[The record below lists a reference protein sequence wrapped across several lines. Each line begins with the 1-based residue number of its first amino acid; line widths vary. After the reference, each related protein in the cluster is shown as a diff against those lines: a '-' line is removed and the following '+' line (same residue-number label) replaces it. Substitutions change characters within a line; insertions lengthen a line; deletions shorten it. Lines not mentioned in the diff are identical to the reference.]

1 MRPGQRTLLDMHPG
15 LSAFRRGS
23 TQIAILTPNFASP
36 PCAEGHPASLL
47 LLPASSLAPCAGVAP
62 TQIGIITPYEGQRA
76 HVVTTMARSGP
87 LRQALYAE
95 IEVASVDSF
104 QVTLGAGLLMY
115 GRA

>member
-1 MRPGQRTLLDMHPG
+1 MSGAF
-15 LSAFRRGS
+15 LS
-23 TQIAILTPNFASP
+23 TP
-36 PCAEGHPASLL
+36 
-47 LLPASSLAPCAGVAP
+47 GVAP

-104 QVTLGAGLLMY
+104 QVRCRLGDLPPVGRSGMLGKKMQPRVRAGHKH
-115 GRA
+115 